1 MGVQSIGMPVRR
13 EEDFRLLRGKGRY
26 VDDVREANEAHG
38 YVLRS
43 PHARARITALDVRR
57 VRAAPGMLCVLTG
70 EDLARRGL
78 GTLLPAVRR
87 RRRNGAP
94 AFVCPQ
100 PLLAGDRVR
109 YVGDPVAFI
118 VAESVNQAKDAA
130 ELIDIDYEVLPA
142 VVGAEAVLAPGAPA
156 VWEANP
162 SNEAFFHEIGNRSAV
177 DAAFAKAAPIVRH
190 KTVINRVTANSMEPR
205 GCLAEYDGDEGRYT
219 IRCTVQ
225 SVHGTRAALADR
237 IFKLPHHQF
246 RVICDHMGG
255 GFGMKGGCYPEYG
268 LSLWASEVTGRPVRW
283 VAERSEGLM
292 SDEQGRGSVIDTELA
307 LDRDGRFLALRTKW
321 SAAIGAYYSTDRP
334 TIPLSLGLGCL
345 VNTYQIPA
353 VHTQV
358 TAVLTN
364 TMTIAPYRGGGRPEP
379 IYATETIIDKAAHR
393 LGLAPA
399 ELRRRNTIPAGMMP
413 FTTALGQ
420 IYDCGDFPKNLEDCL
435 VLADYDRAA
444 ERRDAAKK
452 RGKLLGVGIATTVA
466 ASGGRD
472 YEHAEIRF
480 DPSGGVVLMTGSMDH
495 GQGHGTTFKQVLS
508 EKLGIDADLI
518 RYRYGDS
525 DLVTMGIGTFGSRSA
540 QLAGSAIVNAA
551 DKLIDKGGRIA
562 AHMME
567 AASNDVVFAAG
578 KFVIAGTDRS
588 VSLDDVAKHSFHS
601 AMLPNDIETGFTE
614 RANFG
619 PAGSATFPSGAHLCE
634 VEIDAETGEVT
645 LTRYTAVDDC
655 GRILNPLLCDGQI
668 HGGIVQGIG
677 QVLMENIVYDAESG
691 QLLSGSFQDY
701 CMPRADDFCH
711 FALGKNESPT
721 DRNPLGVKGVGE
733 AGTLGAI
740 PAVMNAVN
748 DALARIGGPAI
759 DMPATAEKVWR
770 AMKMAGGSV
779 VAT

>member
-130 ELIDIDYEVLPA
+130 ELIDIDYELLPA
-142 VVGAEAVLAPGAPA
+142 VIGAEAALASGAPA
-156 VWEANP
+156 VWDDNP
-162 SNEAFFHEIGNRSAV
+162 GNEAFFHEVGDRSAV
-177 DAAFAKAAPIVRH
+177 DAAFAKADHVVRH

-205 GCLAEYDGDEGRYT
+205 GCLADYDRDQDRYT

-237 IFKLPHHQF
+237 IFKLPHHQI
-246 RVICDHMGG
+246 RVVCDNMGG
-255 GFGMKGGCYPEYG
+255 GFGMKGGCYPEYA
-268 LSLWASEVTGRPVRW
+268 LSLWASEVIGRPVRW
-283 VAERSEGLM
+283 IAERSEGLM

-334 TIPLSLGLGCL
+334 TIPLSVGLGCL
-345 VNTYQIPA
+345 VNTYRIPA
-353 VHTQV
+353 LHTEV

-540 QLAGSAIVNAA
+540 QLAGSAIVVAA
-551 DKLIDKGGRIA
+551 DRLIDKGRKIA
-562 AHMME
+562 GHMME
-567 AASNDVVFAAG
+567 AAVNDVIFENGGFA
-578 KFVIAGTDRS
+578 IAGTDRS
-588 VSLDDVAKHSFHS
+588 VTLAEVAKQSFDT
-601 AMLPNDIETGFTE
+601 AYLPNDIEAGFTE

-619 PAGSATFPSGAHLCE
+619 PAGSATFPSGAHLSE
-634 VEIDAETGEVT
+634 VEIDPETGEVA
-645 LTRYTAVDDC
+645 LTRYTAVDDV
-655 GRILNPLLCDGQI
+655 GLVLNPLLCEGQI

-677 QVLMENIVYDAESG
+677 QALMENIVYDPESG

-701 CMPRADDFCH
+701 SMPRADSFCR
-711 FALGKNESPT
+711 FELSNNPT
-721 DRNPLGVKGVGE
+721 LTGRNPLGVKGVGE

-748 DALARIGGPAI
+748 DALAHAGASAI
-759 DMPATAEKVWR
+759 APPATPEKLWR
-770 AMKMAGGSV
+770 ALHAAHAVRG
-779 VAT
+779 